1 MNQKKITV
9 ILPVKKYELLK
20 ILVKIKDTNFNNY
33 INDLITKDL
42 KLNIDKSKQ
51 YQKMFN
57 DKS

>member
-1 MNQKKITV
+1 MDQKKITT

-20 ILVKIKDTNFNNY
+20 ILVKIKDTNFSDY

-42 KLNIDKSKQ
+42 KQNIDKIKQ

>member
-42 KLNIDKSKQ
+42 KLNIDKIKQ